1 MRLSAGADLMDIF
14 VRTSNSIECISGF
27 SALLFVVVERMLPRV
42 LRRSPVSLLVVRVV
56 PAAPH
61 AVPDVVVD
69 DEIGFLVSYLS
80 PRLVGSV
87 GRNREWQNLE
97 WQNWAGDR
105 GHHV

>member
-1 MRLSAGADLMDIF
+1 MPTCGGRPRNLSFL
-14 VRTSNSIECISGF
+14 NSIECISGF
-27 SALLFVVVERMLPRV
+27 SALVFVVVERMLPRV

-80 PRLVGSV
+80 PRLVGSA
-87 GRNREWQNLE
+87 GRNRQ

-105 GHHV
+105 GHRV